1 MRKYVTIGSIV
12 LLLAGLGVGIW
23 LTMQK
28 PTLNTATPQQAAK
41 IAKVNK
47 VQLVA
52 LGDSLTEGVG
62 DDGQQQGYTGRIAQ
76 QIQQKYDVD
85 VTMANFGRSGD
96 RSDQIQHRLA
106 TQSNMQSAM
115 QHAQAIILT
124 VGGNDLQQ
132 LLLKNQ
138 SAQSPEALTKA
149 VKSGQSAYRQQL
161 TTLFQ
166 TIRQYNPHAPIYI
179 FGNYNPIFV
188 HFPNRQDF
196 NTDVEL
202 FNAIN
207 QEVAKADKNSHYVG
221 IFDLTY
227 GQYRTEN
234 ARQKLI
240 ASAKVADQTT
250 KNPDQFLKKL
260 SDKPAFTNKWIST
273 TDHYH
278 PNKKGYDF
286 MTTQLFQQM
295 RRGQAAW
302 LTTP

>member
-23 LTMQK
+23 LTMKK
-28 PTLNTATPQQAAK
+28 PALNTATPQQAAK

-76 QIQQKYDVD
+76 QIQQQYDVD

-106 TQSNMQSAM
+106 TQPKMQLDI

-196 NTDVEL
+196 NTDVAL

-207 QEVAKADKNSHYVG
+207 QEVAKADKNSYYVG
-221 IFDLTY
+221 VFDLTY
-227 GQYRTEN
+227 GQYRTES

>member
-12 LLLAGLGVGIW
+12 LLLVGLGVGIW
-23 LTMQK
+23 LTMKK
-28 PTLNTATPQQAAK
+28 PALNTATPQQAAK

-115 QHAQAIILT
+115 QNAQAIILT

-196 NTDVEL
+196 NTDVAL

-207 QEVAKADKNSHYVG
+207 QEVAKAGKNSHYVG
-221 IFDLTY
+221 VFDLTY
-227 GQYRTEN
+227 GQYRTES
-234 ARQKLI
+234 ARKKLI

>member
-12 LLLAGLGVGIW
+12 LLLVSLGVGIW
-23 LTMQK
+23 LTMKK
-28 PTLNTATPQQAAK
+28 PALNTATPRQAAK

-115 QHAQAIILT
+115 QNAQAIILT

-161 TTLFQ
+161 TTLFK
-166 TIRQYNPHAPIYI
+166 TIRQYNPDAPIYI

-196 NTDVEL
+196 NTDVSL

-221 IFDLTY
+221 VFDLTY
-227 GQYRTEN
+227 GQYRTES
-234 ARQKLI
+234 ARKKLI

>member
-12 LLLAGLGVGIW
+12 LLLVGLGVGIW
-23 LTMQK
+23 LTMKK
-28 PTLNTATPQQAAK
+28 PALNTATPQQAAK

-115 QHAQAIILT
+115 QNAQAIILT

-196 NTDVEL
+196 NTDVAL

-221 IFDLTY
+221 VFDLTY
-227 GQYRTEN
+227 GQYRTES
-234 ARQKLI
+234 ARKKLI

>member
-196 NTDVEL
+196 NTDVAL

>member
-196 NTDVEL
+196 NTDVAL

-207 QEVAKADKNSHYVG
+207 QEVAKANKNSHYVG

-227 GQYRTEN
+227 GQYRTES
-234 ARQKLI
+234 ARKKLI

>member
-1 MRKYVTIGSIV
+1 MRKYVTIGSIM
-12 LLLAGLGVGIW
+12 LLLVSLGVGIW
-23 LTMQK
+23 LTMKK
-28 PTLNTATPQQAAK
+28 PVLNTATPRQAAK

-47 VQLVA
+47 VKLVA

-115 QHAQAIILT
+115 QNAQAIILT

-196 NTDVEL
+196 NTDVAL

-221 IFDLTY
+221 VFDLTY
-227 GQYRTEN
+227 GQYRTES
-234 ARQKLI
+234 ARKELI
-240 ASAKVADQTT
+240 ASAKVADQTA

>member
-12 LLLAGLGVGIW
+12 LLLVGLGVGIW
-23 LTMQK
+23 LTMKK
-28 PTLNTATPQQAAK
+28 PALNTATPQQAAK

-115 QHAQAIILT
+115 QNAQAIILT

-196 NTDVEL
+196 NTDVAL

-207 QEVAKADKNSHYVG
+207 QEVAKADKNSHYVDV
-221 IFDLTY
+221 FDLTY
-227 GQYRTEN
+227 GQYRTES
-234 ARQKLI
+234 ARKKLI

>member
-47 VQLVA
+47 VKLVA

-115 QHAQAIILT
+115 QNAQAIILT

-196 NTDVEL
+196 NTDVAL

-207 QEVAKADKNSHYVG
+207 QEVAKANKNSHYVG

-227 GQYRTEN
+227 GQYRTES
-234 ARQKLI
+234 ARKKLI

>member
-12 LLLAGLGVGIW
+12 LLLVGLGVGIW
-23 LTMQK
+23 LTMKK
-28 PTLNTATPQQAAK
+28 PALNTATPQQAAK

-47 VQLVA
+47 VALVA
-52 LGDSLTEGVG
+52 LGDSLTAGVG
-62 DDGQQQGYTGRIAQ
+62 DDGKQQGYTGRIAK
-76 QIQQKYDVD
+76 QIQQQYAVK
-85 VTMANFGRSGD
+85 VTMANYGRSGD

-106 TQSNMQSAM
+106 TQPKMQSDI

-149 VKSGQSAYRQQL
+149 VKAGQSAYRQQL
-161 TTLFQ
+161 RTLFE
-166 TIRQYNPHAPIYI
+166 TIRQYNPDAPIYI

-196 NTDVEL
+196 NTDVGL

-207 QEVAKADKNSHYVG
+207 QEVAKADKNSHYVDVFG
-221 IFDLTY
+221 LTY
-227 GQYRTEN
+227 GQYRTES

-240 ASAKVADQTT
+240 ASAEIADQTT
-250 KNPDQFLKKL
+250 KNPDQFMTKL
-260 SDKPAFTNKWIST
+260 AEKPAFTNDWIST

-286 MTTQLFQQM
+286 MTTQLFEQM